1 MSTLKEDAMIICITV
16 EDNDFTSYLE
26 NFADK
31 LLVRLFFNKPKNFEA
46 LSNDKKVAFYEKK
59 EQIKN
64 IVSREIFEKLSDKE
78 LSELRT
84 EVFSEWISYL
94 QDLDIKDDTKNY
106 LIDNFDVSITFHFTD
121 KWENGEKVYYFTT
134 NQKWIRQ

>member
-1 MSTLKEDAMIICITV
+1 MIISITI

-64 IVSREIFEKLSDKE
+64 IVSREIFEELSDKE